1 MLYSISDLE
10 KLSGIQAHTIRIWEQ
25 RYQALQPLRSAGN
38 TRHYE
43 DSQLKRL
50 LNIVS
55 LSESGL
61 KISQICA
68 LSDEDMKGLIQKDIE
83 VTSAI
88 TEQFEPH
95 ISQLII
101 SGLAYDEV
109 AIDQLLS
116 NCIKQYGLAD
126 TYKKII
132 YPLLLRLG
140 LLWQKDSICPAQEHF
155 LSSLIRQK
163 LFAAID
169 TLPPAINA
177 KATWL
182 LFLPEG
188 EEHDIGLLF
197 AKYLLRNF
205 GEKVIY
211 LGSHVPM
218 SSLIGALKENKVDHL
233 LFFMTQARLTTDAQK
248 YLNSLAEQFPTIQIH
263 LSGSS
268 KLITDLNMPKQVT
281 WFKNIETLESFI
293 HPNETSK

>member
-1 MLYSISDLE
+1 MLYSIADLE

-25 RYQALQPLRSAGN
+25 RYHALQPLRSAGN

-68 LSDEDMKGLIQKDIE
+68 LSDEEMKAFIQKEIDA
-83 VTSAI
+83 T
-88 TEQFEPH
+88 TTLTKQFEPH
-95 ISQLII
+95 ISQLLIH
-101 SGLAYDEV
+101 GLAYDELGV
-109 AIDQLLS
+109 ERLLAH
-116 NCIKQYGLAD
+116 CFRIYGVPV
-126 TYKKII
+126 TYKKIM
-132 YPLLLRLG
+132 YPLLVRLG

-163 LFAAID
+163 LFAVID
-169 TLPPAINA
+169 TLPAPLNPHT
-177 KATWL
+177 TWL
-182 LFLPEG
+182 LFLPENEG
-188 EEHDIGLLF
+188 HDIGLLY
-197 AKYLLRNF
+197 ARYVLKKA

-218 SSLIGALKENKVDHL
+218 PSLIEAVTQNKVDHL
-233 LFFMTQARLTTDAQK
+233 LLFMIHARLSSDAQI
-248 YLNSLAEQFPTIQIH
+248 YLQDLTAHFPGLPIH

-268 KLITDLNMPKQVT
+268 RLIAELALPPSVH
-281 WFKNIETLESFI
+281 WFKSIEALENFI
-293 HPNETSK
+293 HPVQKTT